1 MECLSVSLQNRI
13 NSSSILQVKTE
24 EGALII
30 KSMKKFLIASG
41 VAVLA
46 FASIA
51 GAQGTVFSANLTV
64 GSTGA
69 DVVALQTAL
78 INAGYSIPSIASGA
92 AAKGY
97 FGSQTK
103 TAVQAYQAAKG
114 IPSTGF
120 VGPLTRAA
128 MNAGGSVVVNP
139 GTPVSCPVG
148 YNCTPVGGTTP
159 TNPVITGLAGTDGII
174 DAVTELSSYSNEEV
188 GDGQN
193 DVKVAGFEI
202 EVSNDGDVAIKS
214 VKVSFDSTGNG
225 GSDNL
230 DDYIDSVSIW
240 QGSTKI
246 GSADASAFND
256 ETSTVWSKTIT
267 VNNSIVRADKTEK
280 FYITVDAVGNL
291 DSGDISSDS
300 WTVDVES
307 VRYED
312 GSGVV
317 STETVGSFDVGI
329 AFVGFS
335 AAADTELK
343 ISLDS
348 SSPDSGV
355 IEADTDNDTNDVL
368 LLVGKIQLKGTSDV
382 VIDQL
387 PITLATVGG
396 STLQSVASSLK
407 LVLGSDDFSE
417 TVSNTGT
424 TTFDNL
430 DYTVDAGTT
439 VTFKVYADINDIDT
453 GTFDEGDTLTASLTA
468 TNRDYINVENEDGD
482 QLSDSSEKTGTALGD
497 ELAFYS
503 EGIKVTL
510 KSVDADVSADG
521 TNSYNDTG
529 TFKIT
534 YRVEA
539 FGDTMYLSDTA
550 TATTSATIPDLTLA
564 SGGNRFLL
572 DIGGT
577 ASTSAL
583 TTAVEYTTTGGA
595 SDSSNSNIEL
605 ADGETA
611 DVTLTVARTN
621 TSVYANGGLMK
632 VLLKA
637 ILWNTD
643 DSASTFNVYDF
654 DLEDYKTS
662 AVSVN

>member
-1 MECLSVSLQNRI
+1 M
-13 NSSSILQVKTE
+13 
-24 EGALII
+24 
-30 KSMKKFLIASG
+30 
-41 VAVLA
+41 
-46 FASIA
+46 
-51 GAQGTVFSANLTV
+51 FSANLTV

>member
-1 MECLSVSLQNRI
+1 
-13 NSSSILQVKTE
+13 
-24 EGALII
+24 
-30 KSMKKFLIASG
+30 MKKFLIASG